1 MTTAPSVWRK
11 DVLAWSLYDLANT
24 IYSMNIVSLY
34 LKRYI
39 VQDLGQPDHYFDIAF
54 SLSMALTALV
64 LPALGAMSDHT
75 TKKKLFL
82 LLFTLTCCISVGLLA
97 AVPSSMVFLLLILF
111 VIANFSYEAGMPFY
125 NALLYSVADGTQA
138 RFVSGI
144 GVAIGYIGSIVGMLL
159 VLPFVSGSIMN
170 LSVPF
175 IDGSGKSG
183 AFLPTA
189 VLFLIFAIPTF
200 IWVRE
205 KRTHVPERT
214 SIRQAYREVWEG
226 IRNTRRFPGVL
237 RYLIAD
243 YFFEDAVATVI
254 LNIGL
259 YCSVVLQLPENQISM
274 FLILSTISAVIGS
287 FIVGKIAQHWS
298 LKHLLSIIMWGWVVS
313 LVMFALTD
321 NTTVTWILGSVVG
334 ILLGGLWTTS
344 RPLLAE
350 LVPREDLGRF
360 FGLFALSGRAAAIFG
375 PLVWAAVV
383 FFAQPGTPVGRW
395 FGKHLALDSVTAT
408 QLPYKLAVLSLAGM
422 IAIGLLIFR
431 KVPHT
436 RSVPNE

>member
-1 MTTAPSVWRK
+1 MTSTSVWRR
-11 DVLAWSLYDLANT
+11 DVVAWSLYDLANT

-39 VQDLGQPDHYFDIAF
+39 VQDLGKPDHYFDIAF

-82 LLFTLTCCISVGLLA
+82 LLFTLTCCIPVGLLA
-97 AVPSSMVFLLLILF
+97 AVPPSMVFVLLLLF
-111 VIANFSYEAGMPFY
+111 IIANFSYEAGMPFY
-125 NALLYSVADGTQA
+125 NALLYSVSDGMQA

-159 VLPFVSGSIMN
+159 VLPFVSGSIMDIR
-170 LSVPF
+170 VPF
-175 IDGSGKSG
+175 IAGSGKSG

-189 VLFLIFAIPTF
+189 VLFLLFAIPTF
-200 IWVRE
+200 IWVKE
-205 KRTHVPERT
+205 KRVHRPQRAT
-214 SIRQAYREVWEG
+214 IRQAYREVWDG
-226 IRNTRRFPGVL
+226 LRNTRRFPGVL

-259 YCSVVLQLPENQISM
+259 YCSIVLQLPENQISM
-274 FLILSTISAVIGS
+274 FLILSTISAVVGS
-287 FIVGKIAQHWS
+287 FIIGKIAEHWS
-298 LKHLLSIIMWGWVVS
+298 LKNLLTIIMWGWVVS
-313 LVMFALTD
+313 LVTFAITD
-321 NTTVTWILGSVVG
+321 NMAVIWVLGSVVG

-360 FGLFALSGRAAAIFG
+360 FGLFALSGRAAAIVG
-375 PLVWAAVV
+375 PLVWTSVV
-383 FFAQPGTPVGRW
+383 LLTRPGSSANRW
-395 FGKHLALDSVTAT
+395 FGSNLPLISSSEV
-408 QLPYKLAVLSLAGM
+408 QLPYKLAVLSLAVM
-422 IAIGLLIFR
+422 ILIGLLIFR

-436 RSVPNE
+436 RTVRHE